1 MYKRILVPIDGSRAS
16 TQGLREA
23 LRFAKDQKAKLR
35 IVHIVDEAALAQYPE
50 AVDATGQIIA
60 TFINDGKKTLKDAMA
75 LAKRQGINAE
85 CVMHEKLIG
94 SLSDLILKEAKEWKS
109 DIIVLG
115 THGNT
120 GIKHLLLGSDA
131 EDIARS
137 SRIPVLLIHS
147 APADSASA

>member
-23 LRFAKDQKAKLR
+23 LRFAKVQNAKVR

-50 AVDATGQIIA
+50 AIDATGQILD
-60 TFINDGKKTLKDAMA
+60 TFINGGKKTLKNAMA
-75 LAKRQGINAE
+75 LAKRQGIEAE
-85 CVMHEKLIG
+85 CVLHEKLLG

-109 DIIVLG
+109 DIIVMG
-115 THGNT
+115 THANT
-120 GIKHLLLGSDA
+120 GIKHLLLGSNA

-137 SRIPVLLIHS
+137 SRIPVLIVHS
-147 APADSASA
+147 ATEE

>member
-23 LRFAKDQKAKLR
+23 LRFAKDQSAKVR

-50 AVDATGQIIA
+50 AIDATGQILD
-60 TFINDGKKTLKDAMA
+60 TFINGGKKTLKNAMA
-75 LAKRQGINAE
+75 LAKRQGIEAE
-85 CVMHEKLIG
+85 CVLHEKLLG

-109 DIIVLG
+109 DIIVMG
-115 THGNT
+115 THANT
-120 GIKHLLLGSDA
+120 GIKHLLLGSNA

-137 SRIPVLLIHS
+137 SRIPVLIVHS
-147 APADSASA
+147 ATEE

>member
-23 LRFAKDQKAKLR
+23 LRLARDQKARLR

-50 AVDATGQIIA
+50 AIDATGQILD
-60 TFINDGKKTLKDAMA
+60 TFINGGKKTLKNAMA
-75 LAKRQGINAE
+75 LARRQGIDAE
-85 CVMHEKLIG
+85 CVLHEKLLG

-109 DIIVLG
+109 DIIVMG
-115 THGNT
+115 THANT
-120 GIKHLLLGSDA
+120 GIKHLLLGSNA

-137 SRIPVLLIHS
+137 SRIPVLIVHS
-147 APADSASA
+147 ATEE

>member
-1 MYKRILVPIDGSRAS
+1 MYKRILVPIDGSLAS

-23 LRFAKDQKAKLR
+23 LRFAKDQNAKVR

-50 AVDATGQIIA
+50 AIDATGQILD
-60 TFINDGKKTLKDAMA
+60 TFINDGKKTLKNAMA

-85 CVMHEKLIG
+85 CVLHEKLFG

-115 THGNT
+115 THANT
-120 GIKHLLLGSDA
+120 GIKHLLLGSNA
-131 EDIARS
+131 EEIARS
-137 SRIPVLLIHS
+137 SRIPVLIVHS
-147 APADSASA
+147 APEE

>member
-1 MYKRILVPIDGSRAS
+1 MW
-16 TQGLREA
+16 QLR
-23 LRFAKDQKAKLR
+23 
-35 IVHIVDEAALAQYPE
+35 VTAAYS
-50 AVDATGQIIA
+50 
-60 TFINDGKKTLKDAMA
+60 
-75 LAKRQGINAE
+75 
-85 CVMHEKLIG
+85 MHEKLIG

-120 GIKHLLLGSDA
+120 GIKHLLLGSNA

-147 APADSASA
+147 ASANSASA

>member
-23 LRFAKDQKAKLR
+23 LRFAKDQNAKVR

-50 AVDATGQIIA
+50 AIDATGQILD
-60 TFINDGKKTLKDAMA
+60 TFINGGKKTLKNAMA
-75 LAKRQGINAE
+75 LAKRQGIEAE
-85 CVMHEKLIG
+85 CVLHEKLLG

-109 DIIVLG
+109 DIIVMG
-115 THGNT
+115 THANT
-120 GIKHLLLGSDA
+120 GIKHLLLGSNA

-137 SRIPVLLIHS
+137 SRIPVLIVHS
-147 APADSASA
+147 ATEE

>member
-1 MYKRILVPIDGSRAS
+1 MYKKILVPIDGSRAS

-23 LRFAKDQKAKLR
+23 LRLARDQKARLR

-50 AVDATGQIIA
+50 AIDATGQILD
-60 TFINDGKKTLKDAMA
+60 TFINDGKKTLKNAMA

-85 CVMHEKLIG
+85 CVLHEKLFG

-115 THGNT
+115 THANT
-120 GIKHLLLGSDA
+120 GIKHLLLGSNA
-131 EDIARS
+131 EDIVRS
-137 SRIPVLLIHS
+137 SRIPVLIVHS
-147 APADSASA
+147 ATAE

>member
-23 LRFAKDQKAKLR
+23 LRFAKDQNAKVR

-50 AVDATGQIIA
+50 AIDATGQILD
-60 TFINDGKKTLKDAMA
+60 TFINGGKKTLKNAMA
-75 LAKRQGINAE
+75 LAKRQGIEAE
-85 CVMHEKLIG
+85 CVLHEKLLG

-109 DIIVLG
+109 DIIVMG
-115 THGNT
+115 THANT
-120 GIKHLLLGSDA
+120 GIKHLLLGSNA

-137 SRIPVLLIHS
+137 SRIPVLIVH
-147 APADSASA
+147 PATEE

>member
-1 MYKRILVPIDGSRAS
+1 MYKKILVPVDGSRAS

-23 LRFAKDQKAKLR
+23 LRLARDQKARLR

-50 AVDATGQIIA
+50 AVDATGEILD
-60 TFINDGKKTLKDAMA
+60 TFINGGKKTLKNAMA

-85 CVMHEKLIG
+85 CVLHEKLLG

-115 THGNT
+115 THANT
-120 GIKHLLLGSDA
+120 GIKHLLLGSNA

-137 SRIPVLLIHS
+137 SRIPVLIVHS
-147 APADSASA
+147 ATEE

>member
-23 LRFAKDQKAKLR
+23 LRFAKDQNAKVR

-50 AVDATGQIIA
+50 AIDATGQILN
-60 TFINDGKKTLKDAMA
+60 TFIDGGKKTLKNAMA
-75 LAKRQGINAE
+75 LAGRQGIDAE
-85 CVMHEKLIG
+85 CVLHEKLLG

-115 THGNT
+115 THANT
-120 GIKHLLLGSDA
+120 GIKHLLLGSNA
-131 EDIARS
+131 EDIVRS
-137 SRIPVLLIHS
+137 SRIPVLIVHS
-147 APADSASA
+147 ATAE

>member
-23 LRFAKDQKAKLR
+23 LRLAKDQKAKLR

-50 AVDATGQIIA
+50 AIDATGQILD
-60 TFINDGKKTLKDAMA
+60 TFISGGKKTLKNAMA
-75 LAKRQGINAE
+75 LAKRQGIDAE
-85 CVMHEKLIG
+85 CVLHEKLLG

-115 THGNT
+115 THAST
-120 GIKHLLLGSDA
+120 GIKHLLLGSNA
-131 EDIARS
+131 EDIVRS
-137 SRIPVLLIHS
+137 SRIPVLIVHS
-147 APADSASA
+147 ATEE

>member
-23 LRFAKDQKAKLR
+23 LRFAKDQSAKVR

-50 AVDATGQIIA
+50 AIDATGQILD
-60 TFINDGKKTLKDAMA
+60 TFINVGKKTLKNAMA
-75 LAKRQGINAE
+75 LAKRQGIEAE
-85 CVMHEKLIG
+85 CVLHEKLLG

-109 DIIVLG
+109 DIIVMG
-115 THGNT
+115 THANT
-120 GIKHLLLGSDA
+120 GIKHLLLGSNA

-137 SRIPVLLIHS
+137 SRIPVLIVHS
-147 APADSASA
+147 ATEE

>member
-1 MYKRILVPIDGSRAS
+1 MYKRILVPIDGSLAS

-23 LRFAKDQKAKLR
+23 LRFAKDQNAKVR

-50 AVDATGQIIA
+50 AIDATGQILD
-60 TFINDGKKTLKDAMA
+60 TFINGGKKTLKNAMA
-75 LAKRQGINAE
+75 LAKRQGIDAE
-85 CVMHEKLIG
+85 CVLHEKLFG

-115 THGNT
+115 THANT
-120 GIKHLLLGSDA
+120 GIKHLLLGSNA

-137 SRIPVLLIHS
+137 SRIPVLIVHS
-147 APADSASA
+147 ATEE

>member
-23 LRFAKDQKAKLR
+23 LRFAKDQNAKVR

-50 AVDATGQIIA
+50 AIDATGQILD
-60 TFINDGKKTLKDAMA
+60 TFINDGKKTLKNAMA
-75 LAKRQGINAE
+75 LAKRQGIDAE
-85 CVMHEKLIG
+85 CVLHEKLLG

-109 DIIVLG
+109 DIIVMG
-115 THGNT
+115 THANT
-120 GIKHLLLGSDA
+120 GIKHLLLGSNA

-137 SRIPVLLIHS
+137 SRIPVLLVHS
-147 APADSASA
+147 APAE

>member
-1 MYKRILVPIDGSRAS
+1 MYKKILVPVDGSRAS

-23 LRFAKDQKAKLR
+23 LRLAKDQKAKLR

-50 AVDATGQIIA
+50 AVDATGEILD
-60 TFINDGKKTLKDAMA
+60 TFINGGKKTLKNAMA
-75 LAKRQGINAE
+75 LARRQGINAE
-85 CVMHEKLIG
+85 CVLHEKLLG

-115 THGNT
+115 THANT
-120 GIKHLLLGSDA
+120 GIKHLLLGSNA

-137 SRIPVLLIHS
+137 SRIPVLIVHS
-147 APADSASA
+147 ATEE

>member
-23 LRFAKDQKAKLR
+23 LRFAKDQNAKVR

-50 AVDATGQIIA
+50 AIDATGQILD
-60 TFINDGKKTLKDAMA
+60 TFINGGKKTLKNAMA
-75 LAKRQGINAE
+75 LAKRQGIEAE
-85 CVMHEKLIG
+85 CVLHEKLLG

-115 THGNT
+115 THANT
-120 GIKHLLLGSDA
+120 GIKHLLLGSNA

-137 SRIPVLLIHS
+137 SRIPVLIVHS
-147 APADSASA
+147 ATEE

>member
-23 LRFAKDQKAKLR
+23 LRFAKDQNAKVR

-50 AVDATGQIIA
+50 AIDATGQILD
-60 TFINDGKKTLKDAMA
+60 TFINAGKKTLKNAMA
-75 LAKRQGINAE
+75 LAKREGIDAE
-85 CVMHEKLIG
+85 CVLHEKLLG

-115 THGNT
+115 THANT
-120 GIKHLLLGSDA
+120 GIKHLLLGSNA
-131 EDIARS
+131 EDIVRS
-137 SRIPVLLIHS
+137 SRIPVLIVHS
-147 APADSASA
+147 ATAE

>member
-23 LRFAKDQKAKLR
+23 LRFARDQNAKVR

-50 AVDATGQIIA
+50 AIDATGQILD
-60 TFINDGKKTLKDAMA
+60 TFINGGKKTLKNAMA
-75 LAKRQGINAE
+75 LAKRQGIEAE
-85 CVMHEKLIG
+85 CVLHEKLLG

-109 DIIVLG
+109 DIIVMG
-115 THGNT
+115 THANT
-120 GIKHLLLGSDA
+120 GIKHLLLGSNA

-137 SRIPVLLIHS
+137 SRIPVLIVHS
-147 APADSASA
+147 ATEE

>member
-23 LRFAKDQKAKLR
+23 LRFAKDQNAKVR

-50 AVDATGQIIA
+50 AIDATGQILD
-60 TFINDGKKTLKDAMA
+60 TFINSGKKTLKNAMA
-75 LAKRQGINAE
+75 LAKRQGIEAE
-85 CVMHEKLIG
+85 CVLHEKLLG

-109 DIIVLG
+109 DIIVMG
-115 THGNT
+115 THANT
-120 GIKHLLLGSDA
+120 GIKHLLLGSNA

-137 SRIPVLLIHS
+137 SRIPVLIVHS
-147 APADSASA
+147 ATEE